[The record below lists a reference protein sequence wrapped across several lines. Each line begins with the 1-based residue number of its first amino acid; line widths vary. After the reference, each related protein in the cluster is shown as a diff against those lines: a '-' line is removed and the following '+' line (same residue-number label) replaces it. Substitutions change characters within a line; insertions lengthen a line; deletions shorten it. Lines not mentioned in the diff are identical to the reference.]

1 MHCQC
6 TPSMLPSC
14 LTFIE
19 HSTLTVPT
27 CVQELH
33 QIAQGLLSNL
43 LRNLCTYQ
51 VDDTFAA
58 PVPAAAPGEPGSLS
72 MEPWLPERY
81 GSLDADVRPPAW
93 REPGAEQVL
102 RLSGFHLCFCNVA
115 HCMLLS

>member
-1 MHCQC
+1 M
-6 TPSMLPSC
+6 PS
-14 LTFIE
+14 
-19 HSTLTVPT
+19 

-58 PVPAAAPGEPGSLS
+58 PVPAAVPGEPGSLS
-72 MEPWLPERY
+72 MELWLPERY

-93 REPGAEQVL
+93 REPSSEQVL
-102 RLSGFHLCFCNVA
+102 RLSKRPLRFYKSAVSDSSSDHA
-115 HCMLLS
+115 EARE